1 MLSIIILTKNSEQII
16 KNCIDSI
23 KGLDGEIVVI
33 DSESEDKTVEIV
45 ERQNVKVIK
54 RKFIDFSDQRNY
66 GMDKTSGDWVLYVD
80 SDEELTENFKKE
92 LIEKIS
98 KRDGNSGYF
107 IRRKTF
113 YFGKDWGLTDKVQR
127 VFLRSNFIE
136 WHGVVHE
143 TPKIEGNFGVIDSPI
158 KHFTHQNLANM
169 VDKTNKWSNYEAELR
184 LKSNHPNMTPL
195 RFFRVMSTGF
205 FDSYLKGKGYKNGT
219 KGMIESIYQAF
230 SMFITYAKLWEKQQG
245 VK

>member
-1 MLSIIILTKNSEQII
+1 MLSIIILTKNSEETI
-16 KNCIDSI
+16 KKCIDST

-33 DSESEDKTVEIV
+33 DSESEDKTVEIA
-45 ERQNVKVIK
+45 EEENVKVVK
-54 RKFIDFSDQRNY
+54 KKFIDFSDQRNY

-92 LIEKIS
+92 LTEKIL
-98 KRDGNSGYF
+98 KNNGDSGYF

-127 VFLRSNFIE
+127 VFLRSKFIE
-136 WHGVVHE
+136 WHGTVHE
-143 TPKIEGNFGVIDSPI
+143 TPRIEGNFGIINSPI
-158 KHFTHQNLANM
+158 KHFTHQGLSNM
-169 VDKTNKWSNYEAELR
+169 VDKTNEWSNYEAELR
-184 LKSNHPNMTPL
+184 FKSGHPRMTFL
-195 RFFRVMSTGF
+195 RFFRVILTGF
-205 FDSYLKGKGYKNGT
+205 FDSYFKGRGYKNGT

-230 SMFITYAKLWEKQQG
+230 SMFITYAKLWEKHQG